1 MNKKELIFTAEDM
14 RNFSMRYMEGGDEL
28 SDKWWATTLAD
39 FIKERDRN
47 NAIAEFTRQYDLEN
61 EKK

>member
-14 RNFSMRYMEGGDEL
+14 ISFTMRYMEGGDEL
-28 SDKWWATTLAD
+28 TDKWWKTTLEA

-47 NAIAEFTRQYDLEN
+47 NAIAEFIRQYDLAN